1 MADKYFWTKIKNC
14 NHSNMV
20 PDSFRALIV
29 GKSGCGKTSLLMRML
44 LEDGLLD
51 YNKLTIFGRSLH
63 QPEYQILKAGLEKS
77 SSKDL
82 IIEILNRNKMINNKN
97 DRPENVCF
105 VL

>member
-1 MADKYFWTKIKNC
+1 MEDKYFWTKVKNR

-44 LEDGLLD
+44 LEDRLLD

-63 QPEYQILKAGLEKS
+63 QPEYQILKAGFENSLTK
-77 SSKDL
+77 
-82 IIEILNRNKMINNKN
+82 EIL
-97 DRPENVCF
+97 
-105 VL
+105 